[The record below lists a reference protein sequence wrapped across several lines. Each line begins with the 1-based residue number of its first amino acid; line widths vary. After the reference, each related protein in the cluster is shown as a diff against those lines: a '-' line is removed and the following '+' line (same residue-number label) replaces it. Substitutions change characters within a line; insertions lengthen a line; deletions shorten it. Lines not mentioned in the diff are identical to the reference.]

1 MQCLRRGDHSQI
13 LGDQMTSPDK
23 PALEDWEI
31 MKALIEASFDPP
43 GNRGIIERQA
53 ADLIERQQAR
63 IAELE
68 KDAARLDWMDA
79 HGFTAYRSIDPQN
92 GRLSDHATCVSEH
105 HSDTGPGRWG
115 HVANTIREAIDKARA
130 ALEKP

>member
-1 MQCLRRGDHSQI
+1 MI
-13 LGDQMTSPDK
+13 SPDK
-23 PALEDWEI
+23 PVSTNVEILLSALRSGSSTYV
-31 MKALIEASFDPP
+31 EAA
-43 GNRGIIERQA
+43 QA

-68 KDAARLDWMDA
+68 KDAERLDWMDA

-92 GRLSDHATCVSEH
+92 GQLSDHATCVSDH

-115 HVANTIREAIDKARA
+115 HVADNIRDAIDKARA